1 MGNALR
7 RQPFPVVYEPM
18 KTPVGEDVV
27 QVGILVA
34 FGIIAF
40 SFLLIVPGIR
50 GMEVIVILLT
60 QSQCTHNAARLL

>member
-50 GMEVIVILLT
+50 GMEVNLYYDL
-60 QSQCTHNAARLL
+60 

>member
-18 KTPVGEDVV
+18 QTPVREDDV

-50 GMEVIVILLT
+50 GMEVIVIY
-60 QSQCTHNAARLL
+60 